1 MMSPKLVIFFAFCY
15 VSATLLCLFIEG
27 GWLGGEELGVMNA
40 LTGMSLLEITGTGA
54 WMVPKLISGFFTVG
68 VPRLLLWDYSFL
80 SSPEGGLFKWVV
92 LLPLSVGFV
101 WGLVAMF
108 LPAISGI
115 FVRR

>member
-1 MMSPKLVIFFAFCY
+1 MMSPKFVIFFAFSY
-15 VSATLLCLFIEG
+15 VTATLLCLFIEG
-27 GWLGGEELGVMNA
+27 AYFGATELGIMDA

-54 WMVPKLISGFFTVG
+54 WTIPKLISGFFTIG

-80 SSPEGGLFKWVV
+80 DTAEGGLFKWLL

-101 WGLVAMF
+101 WGLAVVS
-108 LPAISGI
+108 LSAISGI

>member
-1 MMSPKLVIFFAFCY
+1 MMSPKFVIFFAFSY

-27 GWLGGEELGVMNA
+27 GWFGAEELDIMNA

-54 WMVPKLISGFFTVG
+54 WTIPKLISGFFTVG

-80 SSPEGGLFKWVV
+80 DTPEGGLFKWLL

-101 WGLVAMF
+101 WGLAVVF
-108 LPAISGI
+108 LSAISGI

>member
-1 MMSPKLVIFFAFCY
+1 MMSPKFVVFFAFSY
-15 VSATLLCLFIEG
+15 VTATLLCLFIEG
-27 GWLGGEELGVMNA
+27 SYFGAEELSIMNA

-54 WMVPKLISGFFTVG
+54 WTIPKLISGFFKVG

-80 SSPEGGLFKWVV
+80 DTAEGGLFRWLL

-101 WGLVAMF
+101 WGLAVVF
-108 LPAISGI
+108 LSAISGI

>member
-1 MMSPKLVIFFAFCY
+1 MMSPKFVIFFAFSY
-15 VSATLLCLFIEG
+15 VTATLLCLFIEG
-27 GWLGGEELGVMNA
+27 SYFGTEELDIMNA

-54 WMVPKLISGFFTVG
+54 WVIPKLISGFFTVG

-80 SSPEGGLFKWVV
+80 NNAEGGLFKWLI

-101 WGLVAMF
+101 WGLAVMF
-108 LPAISGI
+108 LSAISGI